1 MMTLLL
7 TPDEG
12 QHNYGVPHQ
21 VSRRVI
27 IVTVKEIKRVELTFL
42 NHLAS
47 YNHC

>member
-12 QHNYGVPHQ
+12 QYNYDVPHQ

-27 IVTVKEIKRVELTFL
+27 IVIVKEIKRV
-42 NHLAS
+42 
-47 YNHC
+47 